1 MPELSFD
8 FTEQEFRDIALKGIS
23 DEMGDEILT
32 DIDEAARMW
41 VEENPSRRDNYGTE
55 SAPVIEVNEL
65 RPGDIVGAMVVASV
79 TVDSEKVTFSLMDWE
94 YTFTYPNGAL
104 ISIGGMSKL

>member
-8 FTEQEFRDIALKGIS
+8 FTEQEFRDIALKGIP

-32 DIDEAARMW
+32 DIDEAAQMW

-55 SAPVIEVNEL
+55 KSPIIEVNEL
-65 RPGDIVGAMVVASV
+65 RPGDIVGARVVASV
-79 TVDSEKVTFSLMDWE
+79 TIDSEKVSFSLMDWE
-94 YTFTYPNGAL
+94 YTFTYPNGTL
-104 ISIGGMSKL
+104 ISIGGLSKL

>member
-8 FTEQEFRDIALKGIS
+8 FTEQEFRDIALKGIP

-55 SAPVIEVNEL
+55 KSPIIEVNEL
-65 RPGDIVGAMVVASV
+65 RPGDIIGGMAVASI
-79 TVDSEKVTFSLMDWE
+79 TVDSEKVTFSLMGWE

>member
-8 FTEQEFRDIALKGIS
+8 FTEQEFRDIALKGIP
-23 DEMGDEILT
+23 DEMGDEIWPISMRL
-32 DIDEAARMW
+32 
-41 VEENPSRRDNYGTE
+41 
-55 SAPVIEVNEL
+55 
-65 RPGDIVGAMVVASV
+65 PGCGSI

>member
-8 FTEQEFRDIALKGIS
+8 FTEQEFRDIALKGIP
-23 DEMGDEILT
+23 DEMGDEILA

-65 RPGDIVGAMVVASV
+65 RPGDI
-79 TVDSEKVTFSLMDWE
+79 
-94 YTFTYPNGAL
+94 
-104 ISIGGMSKL
+104 IGGYGCGVDYCR

>member
-8 FTEQEFRDIALKGIS
+8 FTEQEFRDIALNGIP
-23 DEMGDEILT
+23 DEMGDEILA
-32 DIDEAARMW
+32 DI
-41 VEENPSRRDNYGTE
+41 
-55 SAPVIEVNEL
+55 
-65 RPGDIVGAMVVASV
+65 
-79 TVDSEKVTFSLMDWE
+79 FSLMDWE